1 MGEWLSRARRHRFLL
16 QSIIVIAMS
25 LLLSEVVFCQSGG
38 AMVHNF
44 EVMEEEAIGSG
55 ACCMDVNES
64 GAFLLGFTS
73 DDSARRRMHV
83 NIYRDN
89 GEYETGISFVCN
101 GQFWSLFEGEDI
113 WLYFV
118 REKGLYRVNR
128 KGEVVEQMTYTGS
141 PNEIYEA
148 FDRGYEFQTDQGV
161 YTYEEW
167 YVIPLPDTQCE
178 FVVKRTDQFGGEQ
191 ILLQRTTRRMWEN
204 KLLVWALRMGYF
216 GGIAWILIQVCRYY
230 IEQRKKQ
237 KEDNLI

>member
-1 MGEWLSRARRHRFLL
+1 M
-16 QSIIVIAMS
+16 
-25 LLLSEVVFCQSGG
+25 
-38 AMVHNF
+38 HNF

-55 ACCMDVNES
+55 VCCMDVNES

-101 GQFWSLFEGEDI
+101 GQFWSLFDGEDI

-167 YVIPLPDTQCE
+167 YVIPLPDMQCE
-178 FVVKRTDQFGGEQ
+178 FAVKRTDRFGGEQ

>member
-1 MGEWLSRARRHRFLL
+1 
-16 QSIIVIAMS
+16 
-25 LLLSEVVFCQSGG
+25 
-38 AMVHNF
+38 
-44 EVMEEEAIGSG
+44 
-55 ACCMDVNES
+55 
-64 GAFLLGFTS
+64 
-73 DDSARRRMHV
+73 MHV

-101 GQFWSLFEGEDI
+101 GQFWSRFEGEDI

-128 KGEVVEQMTYTGS
+128 KGEVVEQMTYTGL

-167 YVIPLPDTQCE
+167 YVVPLPDTQCE
-178 FVVKRTDQFGGEQ
+178 FAVKRTDRFGGEQ